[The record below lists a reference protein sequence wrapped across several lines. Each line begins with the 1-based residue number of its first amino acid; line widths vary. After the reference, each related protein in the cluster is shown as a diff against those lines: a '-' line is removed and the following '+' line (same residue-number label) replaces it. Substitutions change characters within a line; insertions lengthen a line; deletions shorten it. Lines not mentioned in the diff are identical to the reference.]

1 METTMLPL
9 PSLYLLRSPAP
20 FQNSDSDRSIVHGFG
35 LFKLTQWLKTPEEQL
50 FLQSVRHSIGLSPST
65 GTRARIHLCRTADL
79 DVISHYTVP
88 VVTLSVLP
96 GEEQPD
102 VGADEEALGAE
113 MQN

>member
-1 METTMLPL
+1 M
-9 PSLYLLRSPAP
+9 
-20 FQNSDSDRSIVHGFG
+20 FFG

-65 GTRARIHLCRTADL
+65 GTRARIRLCRTADL
-79 DVISHYTVP
+79 DVISHYTVS